1 MNNLENSIK
10 DCITKELEKGVI
22 EKVIA
27 EQLEKC
33 VEKSISDMFGWGG
46 EVKKV
51 VEEKVKGVIIP
62 YLESYDYSD
71 YIIKL
76 DHVLTNV
83 LKMTTA
89 ENKKLLENFNEL
101 MSVDVN
107 IRSIKVSEIFDK
119 WCEYVEENVDTD
131 DLEVDYDDGVA
142 YETVEV
148 SYEFEDGEKRSWLKQ
163 ENGRIIF
170 ECEKDEK
177 MNICIEVYRWSDIH
191 KENEWSFRFND
202 RCELSSLRNLDKFS
216 LYLMSLNQAG
226 VKIELDK
233 TYDNEDVRPE
243 KEPEAYYD

>member
-1 MNNLENSIK
+1 MSNLENSIK

-62 YLESYDYSD
+62 YLENYDYSE

-83 LKMTTA
+83 LKMTTV
-89 ENKKLLENFNEL
+89 ENKKLLENFKEL
-101 MSVDVN
+101 MSVDNN
-107 IRSIKVSEIFDK
+107 IESVKVSEIFDK
-119 WCEYVEENVDTD
+119 WCEYVAENVDTD

-191 KENEWSFRFND
+191 KENEWSFRFNN
-202 RCELSSLRNLDKFS
+202 RYELSSLRNLDKFS

>member
-119 WCEYVEENVDTD
+119 WCEYVAENVDTD

-191 KENEWSFRFND
+191 KENEWSFKFND

>member
-1 MNNLENSIK
+1 MSNLENNIK

-107 IRSIKVSEIFDK
+107 IRSIKVSEIFDR
-119 WCEYVEENVDTD
+119 WCKYVAENVDTD

-191 KENEWSFRFND
+191 KENEWSFSFND

>member
-1 MNNLENSIK
+1 MSNLENSIK

-62 YLESYDYSD
+62 YLENYDYSE

-83 LKMTTA
+83 LKMTTV
-89 ENKKLLENFNEL
+89 ENKKLLENFKEL
-101 MSVDVN
+101 MSVDDN
-107 IRSIKVSEIFDK
+107 IESVKVSEIFDK
-119 WCEYVEENVDTD
+119 WCEYVAENVDTD

-191 KENEWSFRFND
+191 KENEWSFRFNN

>member
-10 DCITKELEKGVI
+10 DCITKELEKGII
-22 EKVIA
+22 EKIIT
-27 EQLEKC
+27 EKLEGCIEASLK
-33 VEKSISDMFGWGG
+33 DLFGWNGA
-46 EVKKV
+46 VKKV
-51 VEEKVKGVIIP
+51 VESKVESVIVP
-62 YLESYDYSD
+62 YLENYDYSE
-71 YIIKL
+71 YILKL
-76 DHVLTNV
+76 DSVLTEV
-83 LKMTTA
+83 LNKTTLD
-89 ENKKLLENFNEL
+89 NRKILENFKTL

-107 IRSIKVSEIFDK
+107 IKSIKVSEIFDK
-119 WCEYVEENVDTD
+119 WCEYVAENVDTD

-191 KENEWSFRFND
+191 KENEWSFRVND

-216 LYLMSLNQAG
+216 LYIMSLNQAG

>member
-119 WCEYVEENVDTD
+119 WCEYVAENVDTD

-216 LYLMSLNQAG
+216 LYLMALNQAG

>member
-1 MNNLENSIK
+1 MSNLENSIK

-62 YLESYDYSD
+62 YLENYDYSE

-83 LKMTTA
+83 LKMTTV
-89 ENKKLLENFNEL
+89 ENKKLLENFKEL
-101 MSVDVN
+101 MSVDDN
-107 IRSIKVSEIFDK
+107 IKSVKVSEIFDK
-119 WCEYVEENVDTD
+119 WCEYVAENVDTNE
-131 DLEVDYDDGVA
+131 LEVDYDDEVA

-177 MNICIEVYRWSDIH
+177 MNICIEVYRWSDLN
-191 KENEWSFRFND
+191 KENEWNFRFND

-216 LYLMSLNQAG
+216 LYLMSLSQAG
-226 VKIELDK
+226 VKIELDQ

>member
-119 WCEYVEENVDTD
+119 WCEYVAENVDTD

-148 SYEFEDGEKRSWLKQ
+148 SYEFEDGERRSWLKQ
-163 ENGRIIF
+163 ENGRILF

>member
-119 WCEYVEENVDTD
+119 WCEYVAENVDTD